1 MKEKARVTEYEETMN
16 ELKAEKVKTEI
27 ALKNV
32 TFSKG
37 LLEKELETKRWKDK
51 VREGDMKIENKQL
64 QIKLGER

>member
-1 MKEKARVTEYEETMN
+1 MTEYEETISD
-16 ELKAEKVKTEI
+16 LKAEKVKTEI

>member
-1 MKEKARVTEYEETMN
+1 MKDKARVTEYEEAISD
-16 ELKAEKVKTEI
+16 LKAEKVKTEI

-51 VREGDMKIENKQL
+51 VRESDMKIENKQL
-64 QIKLGER
+64 QLKLAER

>member
-1 MKEKARVTEYEETMN
+1 MTEYEETMN

-64 QIKLGER
+64 QIKFSEG

>member
-64 QIKLGER
+64 QIKFSEG